1 MKELKNNWQFIT
13 LVITV
18 LFVLFAQIKNY
29 GAMEN
34 RISTNEVNIKENR
47 DDYKE
52 FSSSLNAL
60 TVNVEKLNTLI
71 EVYFEKNGI
80 RLKE

>member
-1 MKELKNNWQFIT
+1 VNRLQNNWQFIAIIIT
-13 LVITV
+13 ILLV
-18 LFVLFAQIKNY
+18 LGAQIRNY

-34 RISTNEVNIKENR
+34 RISTNEINIKENR

-71 EVYFEKNGI
+71 EVYFEKRGI
-80 RLKE
+80 KK